1 MVFHS
6 CIHRYSTTYIIFFL
20 FCNSKVSRFYK
31 FVFIARAVS
40 RKILHFRIKA
50 WKFQES
56 FVRYVVSKK
65 KIDPNCQPTWGGCSP
80 PERGVQPPR
89 NLKLTKHGRVGYQW
103 KEHLKTFPKIYNMP
117 IFESF
122 TEGGAEKTLH
132 YFRIFEKIR
141 TKIFNL
147 QFFLINYCKL

>member
-1 MVFHS
+1 MREVLLQNLIYQGIKLLNPPVAKFHS
-6 CIHRYSTTYIIFFL
+6 VRKFL
-20 FCNSKVSRFYK
+20 YR
-31 FVFIARAVS
+31 
-40 RKILHFRIKA
+40 
-50 WKFQES
+50 
-56 FVRYVVSKK
+56 
-65 KIDPNCQPTWGGCSP
+65 GCSP
-80 PERGVQPPR
+80 PERGVQPTR

-132 YFRIFEKIR
+132 HFRIFEKIR